1 MPALGLGDT
10 GRSSA
15 ALSITDDL
23 LRRGEPPSRPSRP
36 GEFHPEPLTDPD
48 LTLSRHP
55 ARATARRLPPSIE
68 YRVPPVAGLG
78 SVLPVRIAFL
88 AGLLLRKLRLFLIT
102 CVHHRIG
109 KLPFRVLIDADVWK
123 YAGITIIIGY
133 LDIIYAF
140 GNIADSESS
149 VLGNGLILQFI
160 VAPVLR
166 FCRRNV

>member
-1 MPALGLGDT
+1 MID
-10 GRSSA
+10 RSNITA
-15 ALSITDDL
+15 AS
-23 LRRGEPPSRPSRP
+23 G
-36 GEFHPEPLTDPD
+36 
-48 LTLSRHP
+48 
-55 ARATARRLPPSIE
+55 ARAIKPFTISIVT
-68 YRVPPVAGLG
+68 RAQ
-78 SVLPVRIAFL
+78 LPVRIVFL